1 MAENATELYS
11 EMLAAVSSCC
21 NPRLTTD
28 STSPTRHLTVE
39 AEPCSTFELR
49 SVLSNVPAGR
59 SVDLRWATA
68 NVLHFFAAREDAAPL
83 RRYCK
88 HAYRFLDG
96 DVWRGAYGACAVPQL
111 RRCFELLLKHPY
123 SRRAVVSFGELEALT
138 VNLPRCMSFMQLLL
152 GKGGLDLLV
161 FQRSLSLAVMPYD
174 TVLLT
179 NILGASSCAVKE
191 HTGALRWAVGNLHTN
206 AYDASAA
213 GSQAQVLLPPEL
225 LLDSGA
231 CWQALLEPR
240 RLPEPFAGWLLS
252 EKEVRT

>member
-11 EMLAAVSSCC
+11 EMLAAVMRCC
-21 NPRLTTD
+21 SPRITTD
-28 STSPTRHLTVE
+28 STSPTQQLVVE
-39 AEPCSTFELR
+39 AEPSSTFVLQD
-49 SVLSNVPAGR
+49 VLSNVPAGR

-68 NVLHFFAAREDAAPL
+68 NVLHFFSEREDAAPL

-88 HAYRFLDG
+88 HADRFLDG

-111 RRCFELLLKHPY
+111 RRCFELLREHPY
-123 SRRAVVSFGELEALT
+123 SRRVVVSFGELRELT
-138 VNLPRCMSFMQLLL
+138 ANLPRCMSFMQLLL
-152 GKGGLDLLV
+152 GQRGLDLLV

-174 TVLLT
+174 LVLLT
-179 NILGASSCAVKE
+179 NILGIASCAVKE
-191 HTGALRWAVGNLHTN
+191 CIGALRWTVGSLH
-206 AYDASAA
+206 ASTGDMPLS

-231 CWQALLEPR
+231 CWEALLEPW